1 LGKLLNISSFAFC
14 KNNPNCGGTLIA
26 FIITNL
32 ILYPMRKIRQSFEE
46 VVSGEPQKE
55 HYMVVWSVI
64 GISAVSV
71 GICITVVS
79 TVFHLWK

>member
-1 LGKLLNISSFAFC
+1 
-14 KNNPNCGGTLIA
+14 
-26 FIITNL
+26 
-32 ILYPMRKIRQSFEE
+32 MRKIRQSFEE